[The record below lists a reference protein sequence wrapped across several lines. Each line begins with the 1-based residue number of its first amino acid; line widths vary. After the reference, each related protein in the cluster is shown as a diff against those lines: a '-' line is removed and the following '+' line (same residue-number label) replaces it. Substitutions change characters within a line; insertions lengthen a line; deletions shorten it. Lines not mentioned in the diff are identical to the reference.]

1 MNVDDHG
8 WLVGAERE
16 PVVTR
21 LPTVRTYALAT
32 REPLGAVWHTTDER
46 GGPGTSEAMARRV
59 QTFRIGVDRLA
70 SWHLLVSREGA
81 VYQSAPFT
89 VGTWHVGV
97 GGVIAG
103 RRFPNINHVTVRDGR
118 HRARECRAP
127 QAARRAGLLLAVR
140 RQPERAADRAPAGR
154 RLRAAVRARRCH
166 PAGAVRRVPPPPRRR
181 TRPGL
186 SCMRSRR
193 ATSGWTREVCAYGHV
208 DFDPEHREAPG
219 PIWKQTVLPRVLDR
233 IFGAAG
239 ATASTAGT
247 AGQGASL

>member
-8 WLVGAERE
+8 WLVGAAGAPIVKRF
-16 PVVTR
+16 
-21 LPTVRTYALAT
+21 PTVRTYALAT
-32 REPLGAVWHTTDER
+32 PAPLGVVWHTTDER

-59 QTFRIGVDRLA
+59 QTFRTGVDRPA

-103 RRFPNINHVTVRDGR
+103 RRFPNINHATVGIELENAGR
-118 HRARECRAP
+118 LKRLGA
-127 QAARRAGLLLAVR
+127 LAYCWPYYVD
-140 RQPERAADRAPAGR
+140 PRAPATQR
-154 RLRAAVRARRCH
+154 RPDPACALPLERAVATPLGLFDGFTPAQEESAALILRALVARY
-166 PAGAVRRVPPPPRRR
+166 
-181 TRPGL
+181 
-186 SCMRSRR
+186 
-193 ATSGWTREVCAYGHV
+193 GWTREVCTYSHV
-208 DFDPEHREAPG
+208 DFDPEHREDPG

>member
-140 RQPERAADRAPAGR
+140 RQPERAADRAPAAACA
-154 RLRAAVRARRCH
+154 LPFERAVAT
-166 PAGAVRRVPPPPRRR
+166 PQGLFDGFPPPRRR

-193 ATSGWTREVCAYGHV
+193 ATSGWTRVRHG
-208 DFDPEHREAPG
+208 G
-219 PIWKQTVLPRVLDR
+219 
-233 IFGAAG
+233 
-239 ATASTAGT
+239 
-247 AGQGASL
+247 